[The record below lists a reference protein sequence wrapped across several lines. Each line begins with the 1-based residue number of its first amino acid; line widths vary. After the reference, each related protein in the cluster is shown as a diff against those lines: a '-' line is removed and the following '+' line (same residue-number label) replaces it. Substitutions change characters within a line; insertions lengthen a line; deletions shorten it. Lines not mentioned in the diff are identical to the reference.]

1 MCCTII
7 YMPKLILCCSTFNLI
22 RAFSFWLGVSLWVK
36 CIFEAIFA
44 PCSRGQKRKKMGIC
58 QDCRGISIWTQAG
71 LVQTLIYLR
80 RKSFGI
86 IVRLKDEAPPSFEQK
101 PEGFA
106 KTLTGMKNYLPH
118 SLQHPTPL
126 FPTPLQSLSLNQT
139 SEGRRLLPYI
149 VSRVWL
155 MFLSAQS
162 CWPPSLFHTALHAQY
177 QPVNT
182 SAVRKNYHIFMKFPM
197 ASLPLPHTQ

>member
-44 PCSRGQKRKKMGIC
+44 PCSRGQKRKKTGNLS
-58 QDCRGISIWTQAG
+58 DCRGISIWTQAG

-86 IVRLKDEAPPSFEQK
+86 IVRLKDEAPTSFEQK

-118 SLQHPTPL
+118 TVYSTPHHS
-126 FPTPLQSLSLNQT
+126 FPLPCSLSLSTKQVKA
-139 SEGRRLLPYI
+139 EDCCPI
-149 VSRVWL
+149 
-155 MFLSAQS
+155 LSLGS
-162 CWPPSLFHTALHAQY
+162 G
-177 QPVNT
+177 
-182 SAVRKNYHIFMKFPM
+182 
-197 ASLPLPHTQ
+197 

>member
-1 MCCTII
+1 MWQWENSWLGRINNLFSKLRFLQCSDQLISSFLLWWMICRSQMCCTII

-44 PCSRGQKRKKMGIC
+44 PCSRGQKRKKNGNLS
-58 QDCRGISIWTQAG
+58 DCRGISIWTQAG

-118 SLQHPTPL
+118 SL
-126 FPTPLQSLSLNQT
+126 
-139 SEGRRLLPYI
+139 
-149 VSRVWL
+149 
-155 MFLSAQS
+155 
-162 CWPPSLFHTALHAQY
+162 
-177 QPVNT
+177 
-182 SAVRKNYHIFMKFPM
+182 
-197 ASLPLPHTQ
+197 